1 MRLYGR
7 IRIVVV
13 VDNPAP
19 VAVTE
24 STWSTINTPPSGD
37 LRDLCGM
44 LHEVARATWK
54 CKSKAVMALTQ
65 PLAMKIVTIGD
76 GAVGK
81 TCLLH
86 AYTYNSF
93 PEEYEPTVFDNYS
106 CSILVDGMP
115 MTLFLWDTAGQE
127 EYDRLRPLS
136 YPQTDCF
143 LVCFSLCN
151 PASLHNL
158 TIKWIPEIKLAAP
171 NAKIVICGTKS
182 DLHGSEEFAAR
193 VATANP
199 LRTAPIFV
207 DEEEAKALA
216 ARNGAQYVACSALT
230 GHNLKAV
237 FDTCVRSVIAPPP
250 PPPLPKYLAAA
261 RAMVKGA
268 CSLVGVL
275 RACPRVTSSAKH
287 RRKLQRDVK
296 LMRQAAA

>member
-1 MRLYGR
+1 M
-7 IRIVVV
+7 
-13 VDNPAP
+13 
-19 VAVTE
+19 
-24 STWSTINTPPSGD
+24 
-37 LRDLCGM
+37 
-44 LHEVARATWK
+44 
-54 CKSKAVMALTQ
+54 
-65 PLAMKIVTIGD
+65 
-76 GAVGK
+76 
-81 TCLLH
+81 
-86 AYTYNSF
+86 
-93 PEEYEPTVFDNYS
+93 FDNYS
-106 CSILVDGMP
+106 CSILDDGKS
-115 MTLFLWDTAGQE
+115 TLSLWDTAGQE

-143 LVCFSLCN
+143 LCCFSLCN

-158 TIKWIPEIKLAAP
+158 TIKWLPEIKLAAP
-171 NAKIVICGTKS
+171 NAKIVICGTKT

-193 VATANP
+193 VATD
-199 LRTAPIFV
+199 LGLCTADLVRPSWFV